1 MIEFWRAGGV
11 ESSMSVEAARACEA
25 EGWDGQMFMDS
36 QSLSADP
43 YRSNELLVFHNHP
56 YPPDSLLV
64 NHQPLPSTADRQ
76 QLAALGLNPH
86 QLLRSVLG
94 EGRVL
99 FYLGENG
106 QVKQFRLPSV
116 LGE

>member
-43 YRSNELLVFHNHP
+43 Y
-56 YPPDSLLV
+56 
-64 NHQPLPSTADRQ
+64 
-76 QLAALGLNPH
+76 
-86 QLLRSVLG
+86 VLMG
-94 EGRVL
+94 AWARIVRKL
-99 FYLGENG
+99 D
-106 QVKQFRLPSV
+106 
-116 LGE
+116 